1 MTEIHLPARLSAGV
15 RRRSRHLTFFF
26 LLLALPSAAAGQPTM
41 RGRAQAAPPA
51 GDPCAVLNSGGT
63 VFDTRECAEL
73 AANGMV
79 VRPAGWTILA
89 GRSYLWKVVTGVA
102 TGTDTSSRTAAAGG
116 RVAVSGTYADG
127 VGLKDLSGRGGMPV
141 ALVRASDRTVVARA
155 VSAAD
160 GSFRLAVPADASG
173 ELRLVGFP
181 WVGTAPP
188 AETVV
193 CNGAGQCF
201 DYCPLPSMPSTLE
214 PMCVE
219 DPGIGLLVAGAP
231 VGPAQGPA
239 GAIAGEYAVT
249 IAAADLSP
257 STPGDVRS
265 MVVGSWRLSFTPR
278 GDLTVRLNGREMVRS
293 GIEVRGNTI
302 LFPATDSGPYA
313 CHRPATY
320 TWSRTGRE
328 LTLKAVSDECPGR
341 IAVLTTR
348 PLAMQ

>member
-1 MTEIHLPARLSAGV
+1 MTEIHLPARVSAGV
-15 RRRSRHLTFFF
+15 LRRSIYTAFFF
-26 LLLALPSAAAGQPTM
+26 ILLALPSAAEGQPTT
-41 RGRAQAAPPA
+41 RGRAQAGPPA

-73 AANGMV
+73 ASTGML

-102 TGTDTSSRTAAAGG
+102 TGTDTSGRTPGAQA
-116 RVAVSGTYADG
+116 RVAVTGTYSDG
-127 VGLKDLSGRGGMPV
+127 VGLPNLSGRGGMPV

-160 GSFRLAVPADASG
+160 GSVRIAVPADASG

-219 DPGIGLLVAGAP
+219 DPGIGLLVVGAP
-231 VGPAQGPA
+231 VGSTQGPA

-249 IAAADLSP
+249 IAAADLSA
-257 STPGDVRS
+257 STPSDVRS
-265 MVVGSWRLSFTPR
+265 MVVGSWRLSFAPR
-278 GDLTVRLNGREMVRS
+278 GDVTVGLNGREVVRS
-293 GIEVRGNTI
+293 GIQVRGNTI
-302 LFPATDSGPYA
+302 LFPATDTGPYA
-313 CHRPATY
+313 CHRPGTY

-341 IAVLTTR
+341 IAVLTTH